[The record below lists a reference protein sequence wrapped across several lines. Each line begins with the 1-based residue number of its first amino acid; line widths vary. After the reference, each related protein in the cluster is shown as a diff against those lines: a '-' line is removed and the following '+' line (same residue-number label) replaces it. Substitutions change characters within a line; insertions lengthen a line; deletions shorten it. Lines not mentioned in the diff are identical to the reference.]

1 MWSSHLVV
9 EPWAVS
15 AWAMGTLCVKILLW
29 NGRTCSMSSWT
40 AGLWIER
47 RTPAMS
53 TTAHLQRKA
62 FKISAIDLGNFITE
76 CSLEHSS
83 SWTSGASP
91 HEHSPEGNAAIEW
104 KYWPGNRELESL
116 CLLCLQWLRALSC
129 KAARQLLEAG
139 RQRREV
145 RGAGRPCT
153 RAGLIFVENSVLL

>member
-1 MWSSHLVV
+1 
-9 EPWAVS
+9 
-15 AWAMGTLCVKILLW
+15 
-29 NGRTCSMSSWT
+29 
-40 AGLWIER
+40 
-47 RTPAMS
+47 MS

-116 CLLCLQWLRALSC
+116 FAVF
-129 KAARQLLEAG
+129 A
-139 RQRREV
+139 V
-145 RGAGRPCT
+145 T
-153 RAGLIFVENSVLL
+153 